1 MRYRVLIFDLDDT
14 VLDFKA
20 GEKKGLATVFKAFKT
35 VTLDYDAWVAT
46 YLDINARVW
55 QAIEKG
61 AQPQPLLNQRFSE
74 TFAAFNQTIDG
85 VAAEALYRQ
94 VLDAND
100 AVMPDADQ
108 VLATLSQRGYKL
120 VVGTNGKTATQYQ
133 RLQLT
138 GFHRYFE
145 HIVISEE
152 IGHAK
157 PSQAFFEHIV
167 RLYPDL
173 DKSAFLMVGDTL
185 STDIL
190 GANQAEIAS
199 VWLHQAGQ
207 DNLGRDVQPTET
219 ISTLSELLT
228 VLKVEVTK

>member
-1 MRYRVLIFDLDDT
+1 MSYRVIIFDLDDT
-14 VLDFKA
+14 VLDFKD
-20 GEKKGLATVFKAFKT
+20 GEKKGLATVFKHFNTAM
-35 VTLDYDAWVAT
+35 LDYDALVAT
-46 YLDINARVW
+46 YIEINARVW

-61 AQPQPLLNQRFSE
+61 AESQPLLNQRFSE
-74 TFAAFNQTIDG
+74 TFAAFGQSIDG

-94 VLDAND
+94 VLNDND
-100 AVMPDADQ
+100 AVIEALYQ
-108 VLATLSQRGYKL
+108 KGYQL

-133 RLQLT
+133 RLKLT

-167 RLYPDL
+167 ALYPEQTKD
-173 DKSAFLMVGDTL
+173 AFLMVGDTL

-190 GANQAEIAS
+190 GAHQVDIAS
-199 VWLHQAGQ
+199 VWLNQSGQQA
-207 DNLGRDVQPTET
+207 LGKAYQPTYT
-219 ISTLSELLT
+219 ISNISDLMSVLT
-228 VLKVEVTK
+228 I

>member
-1 MRYRVLIFDLDDT
+1 MRYRVIIFDLDDT

-20 GEKKGLATVFKAFKT
+20 GEKRGLATVFKAFKT
-35 VTLDYDAWVAT
+35 KALDYDAWVAT

-61 AQPQPLLNQRFSE
+61 AQPQPLLNQRFSD
-74 TFAAFNQTIDG
+74 TFAAFNQDIDG
-85 VAAEALYRQ
+85 VAAEVLYRQ

-100 AVMPDADQ
+100 AVVPGAAE
-108 VLATLSQRGYKL
+108 VLETLSQRGYKL

-138 GFHRYFE
+138 GFQQYFE
-145 HIVISEE
+145 HVVISQE

-157 PSQAFFEHIV
+157 PNQAFFEHIFA
-167 RLYPDL
+167 LYPDQA
-173 DKSAFLMVGDTL
+173 KAAFLMVGDTL

-190 GANQAEIAS
+190 GAHQADIAS
-199 VWLHQAGQ
+199 VWLSQSNQQQFTSGH
-207 DNLGRDVQPTET
+207 VPTHR
-219 ISTLSELLT
+219 ISSLSELTSL
-228 VLKVEVTK
+228 LKG

>member
-1 MRYRVLIFDLDDT
+1 MSYRVIIFDLDDT

-20 GEKKGLATVFKAFKT
+20 GEKKGLATVFKHFNRVA
-35 VTLDYDAWVAT
+35 LDYDAWVAT
-46 YLDINARVW
+46 YLDVNARVW

-61 AQPQPLLNQRFSE
+61 AKPQPLLNQRFADA
-74 TFAAFNQTIDG
+74 FAAFNQTIDG

-100 AVMPDADQ
+100 AVIAGADQ
-108 VLATLSQRGYKL
+108 VLATLHQKGYKL

-145 HIVISEE
+145 HVVISEE

-167 RLYPDL
+167 GLYPNL
-173 DKSAFLMVGDTL
+173 NKSAFLMVGDTL

-190 GANQAEIAS
+190 GAHQAGIAS
-199 VWLHQAGQ
+199 VWLHQSGQ
-207 DNLGRDVQPTET
+207 ADSGRDDQPTYCISNISDLMSILT
-219 ISTLSELLT
+219 I
-228 VLKVEVTK
+228 